1 MQNFKITRFFQQKF
15 KISQENK
22 KFIAIYWTQQLEDE
36 YYLHIK
42 KRTPHIKKR
51 IPHFKKNLFALK

>member
-22 KFIAIYWTQQLEDE
+22 KFITIYWTQQLEDE

-51 IPHFKKNLFALK
+51 TPHIKK